1 MCTTCGCGNPHS
13 HTHID
18 ENGNVV
24 THTHDHGD
32 HDHNHAHGHTHSRT
46 VSVEQDIL
54 ARNNAI
60 ADENRALFAA
70 KKILALNFVL
80 RARAKR
86 NFCAPQYV
94 PNRPTPPKFSSLKAI
109 SKPTMTP
116 TASALRVLRPF
127 RSTPA
132 RAATS
137 TLNKSRWL

>member
-60 ADENRALFAA
+60 ADKNRALFAA
-70 KKILALNFVL
+70 KK
-80 RARAKR
+80 
-86 NFCAPQYV
+86 
-94 PNRPTPPKFSSLKAI
+94 NRPTPPKFSSLKAI

-137 TLNKSRWL
+137 TLNRSRWL